1 MSVAWE
7 DDPSLLVDGKY
18 FLECE
23 IGQGGMGRVWRAL
36 QVGLNRH
43 VAVKFLEIH
52 GQGTEGT
59 PATDEE
65 KHESV
70 KRFEREAHALAKL
83 SHPGIVHV
91 FEHGLDGDLPYIA
104 MELVEGRSLAA
115 IAVEGKPLPAA
126 QILQWGLE
134 LADCLDHAHT
144 RGILHRDIKPS
155 NVLLEAASERIRL
168 LDFGIARALKKDL
181 SLPTL
186 TRASRVAG
194 TPGYLAP
201 ELLLGAAP
209 ETTQDI
215 YALGG
220 TLFALSNQVPESDAK
235 KTVLMSLIKRM
246 IAIDPKD
253 RPASMRELYTEFST
267 LLNDNVTVQ
276 VQALA
281 QDEEDEAESLWRS
294 AMALLCTSTTAVG
307 LWAVLLGLTPK
318 VVTDTEL
325 LPLTYLVNEKLPDG
339 RLVSLARFET
349 APVLAFLAALALTM
363 LAFGFLRAYWTRHPL
378 LQGSASRSSASRW
391 VLTMGLSM
399 VAIHALRMLS
409 ERNGTPFLPP
419 SFARYVAPIGGVM
432 EIVMLFA
439 LFRSLLH
446 TARIR
451 ALRFG
456 RTDWRLLLG
465 VTLSFVPPT
474 HAFFM
479 HLQNWKP

>member
-1 MSVAWE
+1 MSGAWE

-36 QVGLNRH
+36 QVGLNRQ
-43 VAVKFLEIH
+43 VAIKFLEIH
-52 GQGTEGT
+52 QHGSDGT
-59 PATDEE
+59 PETDEE
-65 KHESV
+65 KRESV
-70 KRFEREAHALAKL
+70 QRFEREAHALAKL

-91 FEHGLDGDLPYIA
+91 FEHGLDDGLPYIA

-115 IAVEGKPLPAA
+115 IAVEGKPLASA
-126 QILQWGLE
+126 QLLQWGLE

-155 NVLLEAASERIRL
+155 NVLLEAVTGRIRL
-168 LDFGIARALKKDL
+168 LDFGIARALKKDA

-220 TLFALSNQVPESDAK
+220 TLFALSNQVPESDEK
-235 KTVLMSLIKRM
+235 KAALVSLLKCM

-253 RPASMRELYTEFST
+253 RPVSMRALYIELSQ
-267 LLNDNVTVQ
+267 LQKSDSPVVP
-276 VQALA
+276 VKA
-281 QDEEDEAESLWRS
+281 QTGEDEAESQWRS
-294 AMALLCTSTTAVG
+294 AMALLCTSTAAIG
-307 LWAVLLGLTPK
+307 LWAALLGLTPK

-325 LPLTYLVNEKLPDG
+325 LPLTYLINEKLPDG

-349 APVLAFLAALALTM
+349 APVLAFIVALALTM
-363 LAFGFLRAYWTRHPL
+363 LVFGFLRAYWSRHPIA
-378 LQGSASRSSASRW
+378 QGQVPRSIASRW
-391 VLTMGLSM
+391 VLGLGIAM
-399 VAIHALRMLS
+399 VGIHALRMLS
-409 ERNGTPFLPP
+409 ELRGTPFL
-419 SFARYVAPIGGVM
+419 STNVARYVAPIGGIM
-432 EIVMLFA
+432 ELAMLFA

-451 ALRFG
+451 AIERI
-456 RTDWRLLLG
+456 DWRLLLG
-465 VTLSFVPPT
+465 VTLAFVPPT
-474 HAFFM
+474 HAFYM
-479 HLQNWKP
+479 HLQTWKP